1 MLGCTGLNSVCFRSG
16 ENETSYHRLM
26 ASTGFEPAHL
36 GSTRLIYETACDSQE
51 LNLGLVWVMRMQAS
65 CSHTHEARQPKRFGL
80 LHMLLS
86 LGGYARRRDTG
97 DRLCR
102 AKRSIRVERMAD
114 PCIAYIARAMH
125 PDLLIHQGC
134 MMLIRHRR
142 A

>member
-1 MLGCTGLNSVCFRSG
+1 MGATPPKYSRPALFSAVQASIQRSLRWQTR
-16 ENETSYHRLM
+16 TSYHRPT

-36 GSTRLIYETACDSQE
+36 GSTKLIYETECDSRKSNPVLWYFARIHQ
-51 LNLGLVWVMRMQAS
+51 RM
-65 CSHTHEARQPKRFGL
+65 EP
-80 LHMLLS
+80 HMLLS

-102 AKRSIRVERMAD
+102 AKRSIRVERTAD
-114 PCIAYIARAMH
+114 PCIAYVMRMTH

-134 MMLIRHRR
+134 MTLIGRRR